1 MITVLDCLESTAAKF
16 AANIICSDAKKQIT
30 YTDFVKNARA
40 IGSFLCK
47 YEKMRQPVAVFM
59 DNSVEAWEAMMGV
72 VYSGNFY
79 VVIDALMPIERIK
92 NIFTTL
98 RPVAV
103 IVDEKCQKQTAKLG
117 MGQDVYDYEQIVQT
131 SPDADKLQAVREK
144 MIDADPV
151 YALFTSGS
159 TGVPKGT
166 VLTHLSVMKYTQ
178 WYAETFH
185 IDENTVFGSQTPFYF
200 SMSVSTMF
208 STIYTGAKLVV
219 IPKQLFSFPVKLI
232 EFINE
237 ARINTIYWVPS
248 AMNMIANFKALD
260 EHRLPF
266 LKTVLFAGEAMPTKQ
281 LNYWRRHLSADTL
294 YANLF
299 GPTETTDIAA
309 YYIIDRD
316 FRDDEP
322 IPIGHACRNCDVF
335 VLKED
340 DTLAGA
346 DEEGELCVRGSFLAS
361 GYYDNPEKTGEVFVQ
376 NPLNTHY
383 RDMIYKT
390 GDLVKYNDRGE
401 LVYITRKDFQIK
413 HQGYRIE
420 LGEIETAVSAVSR
433 VHECACIYDL
443 ERKLIIIYC
452 SGQNLTSKDILLG
465 VRDRLPKY
473 MLPNKMFF
481 LENMPHNANGKIDK
495 KMLQKIYENEMQK

>member
-1 MITVLDCLESTAAKF
+1 M
-16 AANIICSDAKKQIT
+16 
-30 YTDFVKNARA
+30 
-40 IGSFLCK
+40 CK

-151 YALFTSGS
+151 YALFTSGLRRAQ
-159 TGVPKGT
+159 GNGT
-166 VLTHLSVMKYTQ
+166 YPFKRYEIYTVVCP
-178 WYAETFH
+178 ETFH

-232 EFINE
+232 EFMNE

-266 LKTVLFAGEAMPTKQ
+266 SKTVLFAGEAMPTKQ

-294 YANLF
+294 
-299 GPTETTDIAA
+299 
-309 YYIIDRD
+309 
-316 FRDDEP
+316 
-322 IPIGHACRNCDVF
+322 
-335 VLKED
+335 
-340 DTLAGA
+340 
-346 DEEGELCVRGSFLAS
+346 LCQFIWP
-361 GYYDNPEKTGEVFVQ
+361 Y
-376 NPLNTHY
+376 
-383 RDMIYKT
+383 
-390 GDLVKYNDRGE
+390 
-401 LVYITRKDFQIK
+401 
-413 HQGYRIE
+413 
-420 LGEIETAVSAVSR
+420 
-433 VHECACIYDL
+433 
-443 ERKLIIIYC
+443 
-452 SGQNLTSKDILLG
+452 
-465 VRDRLPKY
+465 
-473 MLPNKMFF
+473 
-481 LENMPHNANGKIDK
+481 
-495 KMLQKIYENEMQK
+495 

>member
-232 EFINE
+232 EFMNE

-248 AMNMIANFKALD
+248 AI
-260 EHRLPF
+260 
-266 LKTVLFAGEAMPTKQ
+266 
-281 LNYWRRHLSADTL
+281 
-294 YANLF
+294 
-299 GPTETTDIAA
+299 
-309 YYIIDRD
+309 
-316 FRDDEP
+316 
-322 IPIGHACRNCDVF
+322 
-335 VLKED
+335 
-340 DTLAGA
+340 
-346 DEEGELCVRGSFLAS
+346 
-361 GYYDNPEKTGEVFVQ
+361 
-376 NPLNTHY
+376 
-383 RDMIYKT
+383 
-390 GDLVKYNDRGE
+390 
-401 LVYITRKDFQIK
+401 
-413 HQGYRIE
+413 
-420 LGEIETAVSAVSR
+420 
-433 VHECACIYDL
+433 
-443 ERKLIIIYC
+443 
-452 SGQNLTSKDILLG
+452 
-465 VRDRLPKY
+465 
-473 MLPNKMFF
+473 
-481 LENMPHNANGKIDK
+481 
-495 KMLQKIYENEMQK
+495 